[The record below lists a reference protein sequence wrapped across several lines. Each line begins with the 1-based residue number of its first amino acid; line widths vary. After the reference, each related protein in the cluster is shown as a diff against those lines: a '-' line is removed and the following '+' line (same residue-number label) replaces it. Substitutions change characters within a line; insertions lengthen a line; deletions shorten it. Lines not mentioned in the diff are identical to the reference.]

1 MPRSKTGSPSRRNDG
16 SWWARVTYLDETT
29 GKRKERRKRAKNKT
43 DAKEL
48 VKQMLKELDEQ
59 GSKSLEAAS
68 MTFIDLA
75 EYYKENYLLAPQ
87 YVDGRKIRGL
97 RSVRSVKAR
106 WQTLKD
112 YFRNKK
118 LRSITFGNLEKFKAT
133 RLSTPTRSNK
143 PRSITSVNRE
153 LEVLRTMLNIA
164 LREGWIL
171 KNPFSSGVLLSKA
184 DEKKRERIINREEED
199 RLLMACTGRRKHLKP
214 IIVMA
219 LDTGMRRGEILS
231 IKWSDLDFDN
241 RTINIRAFITKT
253 MKERTVAM
261 TERVYKELQS
271 LYGQVATGED
281 ALVFGIKDTIKNS
294 FDSARKIAALT
305 DLRFHDLRHCCASRL
320 VQAGIPLAEVARI
333 LGHSQ
338 ISMSFRYTNLGMETI
353 KRAAFAL
360 DQLNQSVD
368 SDRPLIN

>member
-1 MPRSKTGSPSRRNDG
+1 
-16 SWWARVTYLDETT
+16 
-29 GKRKERRKRAKNKT
+29 
-43 DAKEL
+43 
-48 VKQMLKELDEQ
+48 MLKELDEQ

-133 RLSTPTRSNK
+133 RLSIPTRSNK

-164 LREGWIL
+164 LREGWML

-184 DEKKRERIINREEED
+184 DEKKRERIISREEED
-199 RLLMACTGRRKHLKP
+199 RLLIACTGRRKHLRP

-231 IKWSDLDFDN
+231 IKWSDIDFDN

-261 TERVYKELQS
+261 TERVYKELQG
-271 LYGQVATGED
+271 LYEQVATGED
-281 ALVFGIKDTIKNS
+281 SLVFGITDTIKKS
-294 FDSARKIAALT
+294 FDSARKAAALT

-360 DQLNQSVD
+360 DQLNQNID
-368 SDRPLIN
+368 GERPLIN